1 MEKFILALVTSIISV
16 SALAAPIALECSGAL
31 GYKTFVP
38 RSNMYSAD
46 DIILKGSFTEEKTF
60 KVSVSDNSMTAVGET
75 FVADQSADISKGG
88 RAHGFENDGLTFK
101 GFSVSASYS
110 NPEDRIWTSF
120 EIDRLNGEFVYK
132 LREETS
138 GKSNHMTDTEKLHGK
153 GVDMIMKFWGG
164 CKKAK
169 RVF

>member
-1 MEKFILALVTSIISV
+1 MEKFILAVVISIISV
-16 SALAAPIALECSGAL
+16 SALAAPIALECSGDL
-31 GYKTFVP
+31 GYKTFLP
-38 RSNMYSAD
+38 NSSFWSDD
-46 DIILKGSFTEEKTF
+46 DIISKGYFTEEKTF
-60 KVSVSDNSMTAVGET
+60 KVSVTDNSMTAVGET

-110 NPEDRIWTSF
+110 NPEDRLWTSF

-132 LREETS
+132 VTEDTS
-138 GKSNHMTDTEKLHGK
+138 GKSNYMTDTEKLHGK
-153 GVDMIMKFWGG
+153 GVDMKMEFWGT